1 MVFNLWIYQRRSTC
15 SARLQHGGSS
25 ALTPMDKLDS
35 AVEWSVARAV
45 VGSDQGPSD
54 NVLPFQLPRD
64 TVNRDPVVPADR
76 KRRGRPKGRGHGK
89 KNGGKRD

>member
-1 MVFNLWIYQRRSTC
+1 VFNLWIYQRRSSC

-25 ALTPMDKLDS
+25 ALTPMEGLES
-35 AVEWSVARAV
+35 VVEWSVARAV
-45 VGSDQGPSD
+45 AGIDQGPSD
-54 NVLPFQLPRD
+54 NVLPFRSPRD
-64 TVNRDPVVPADR
+64 AVSREPAVPADR

>member
-1 MVFNLWIYQRRSTC
+1 VFNLWIYQRRSSC

-25 ALTPMDKLDS
+25 VLTPMEGLES

-45 VGSDQGPSD
+45 AGADQVTSD
-54 NVLPFQLPRD
+54 NVLPFQSPRD
-64 TVNRDPVVPADR
+64 SVSRDPAVPADR

-89 KNGGKRD
+89 KPGGKRD